1 MYDNYLMSCKG
12 KSCQNNYP
20 VAENVRN
27 QTATSQISKR
37 LDEIDDQADKD
48 DDQTLHP
55 V

>member
-1 MYDNYLMSCKG
+1 MYDNDLTSCKG
-12 KSCQNNYP
+12 NYP
-20 VAENVRN
+20 VILEKARN
-27 QTATSQISKR
+27 QATTSQISKR